1 MRVGQTYFK
10 NTDFIYYAIQEG
22 IIDLGAELVTA
33 HPPALGEMLLRGAVD
48 VAPISSIIYGQ
59 HPEELVLLPDFSISA
74 FGETGSILLFSDDLA
89 SLEDLG
95 GKRVA
100 LPGTSAT
107 SSVLLDILLRERG
120 IGTEF
125 VHHPEP
131 DLRAMLR
138 GSDAALLIG
147 DHALAA
153 RGRGERVLADLGEE
167 WRRMTGLRMVY
178 ALWAVRRKF
187 AEARPDEVGGLYEK
201 LSASRRYA
209 YDHFEEVTETLAKR
223 LGISA
228 DAMVWHLSRLDYSLG
243 TDNRAGLEGFFAL
256 ASKYGLAARPRLEFF
271 KLCSRSR
278 LG

>member
-22 IIDLGAELVTA
+22 AIDLSAELVTA
-33 HPPALGEMLLRGAVD
+33 HPPALGEMLLRGEVD

-89 SLEDLG
+89 SLGDLE
-95 GKRVA
+95 GKKVA

-107 SSVLLDILLRERG
+107 SSVLLDILLREKE
-120 IGTEF
+120 IGAEF

-131 DLRAMLR
+131 DLRVMLR

-167 WRRMTGLRMVY
+167 WRRLTGLRMVY
-178 ALWAVRRKF
+178 ALWAVRRRF
-187 AEARPDEVGGLYEK
+187 AEARPEEVDGLYEK

-209 YDHFEEVTETLAKR
+209 YDHFLEVAAALATR

-228 DAMVWHLSRLDYSLG
+228 EAMAWHLSRLDYSLG
-243 TDNRAGLEGFFAL
+243 TENRAGLGGYFAL
-256 ASKYGLAARPRLEFF
+256 ASKYELAANPRLEFF

>member
-10 NTDFIYYAIQEG
+10 NTDFIYYAIREG

-33 HPPALGEMLLRGAVD
+33 HPPALGEMLLQGTVD
-48 VAPISSIIYGQ
+48 VAPISSIIYGR
-59 HPEELVLLPDFSISA
+59 HPDELVLLPDFSISA
-74 FGETGSILLFSDDLA
+74 FGETGSILLFSDTVVSLDD
-89 SLEDLG
+89 LED
-95 GKRVA
+95 KKIA

-107 SSVLLDILLRERG
+107 SSVLLDILLREKG
-120 IGTEF
+120 VGAEF

-131 DLRAMLR
+131 DLRAMLN
-138 GSDAALLIG
+138 GADAALLIG

-153 RGRGERVLADLGEE
+153 RGRGERVLADLGAE
-167 WRRMTGLRMVY
+167 WRRLTGLKMVY
-178 ALWAVRRKF
+178 ALWAVRRRF
-187 AEARPDEVGGLYEK
+187 AEAHPDEVDGLYEK

-209 YDHFEEVTETLAKR
+209 YDHFREVAAALATR

-228 DAMVWHLSRLDYSLG
+228 EAMAWHLSRLDYSLG
-243 TDNRAGLEGFFAL
+243 TENRAGLEGFFAL
-256 ASKYGLAARPRLEFF
+256 ASKYGLAARPRLELF